1 MNIKDI
7 KEFFNSISDKRE
19 KWVKRSS
26 YFHSEDLLMFKEII
40 PENSNVL
47 EVGCGNGQLIG
58 RLNVQGVGIDLS
70 EKLINKAKKSYSKL
84 KILFTLKF
92 YVCDINESTKQL
104 KNEKKF
110 DYIILTDTIGYFQDV
125 QKTLESIH
133 TYCNEETRII
143 ISYFSPFWQ
152 PMLSL
157 ASLLKIKDA
166 RFKSSFI
173 WII

>member
-1 MNIKDI
+1 
-7 KEFFNSISDKRE
+7 
-19 KWVKRSS
+19 
-26 YFHSEDLLMFKEII
+26 MFKEII
-40 PENSNVL
+40 AENSNVL

-70 EKLINKAKKSYSKL
+70 EKLINKAKKSYSH
-84 KILFTLKF
+84 LKF

-133 TYCNEETRII
+133 TYCNEEPRII

-152 PMLSL
+152 PLLSL
-157 ASLLKIKDA
+157 ASLFKLKCQI
-166 RFKSSFI
+166 
-173 WII
+173 

>member
-70 EKLINKAKKSYSKL
+70 EKLINKAKESFSHL
-84 KILFTLKF
+84 RF

-110 DYIILTDTIGYFQDV
+110 DYIIITDTIGYFQDV

-152 PMLSL
+152 PLLSL
-157 ASLLKIKDA
+157 ASFFKLKMPDLNPHYLDYLI
-166 RFKSSFI
+166 
-173 WII
+173 

>member
-58 RLNVQGVGIDLS
+58 RLNQGVNWLR
-70 EKLINKAKKSYSKL
+70 KLINKAKN
-84 KILFTLKF
+84 LFTLKF
-92 YVCDINESTKQL
+92 YVCDINESPS
-104 KNEKKF
+104 NEKKIWLYNF
-110 DYIILTDTIGYFQDV
+110 IRHYRLFSRQ
-125 QKTLESIH
+125 TLESIH
-133 TYCNEETRII
+133 TYCNEE
-143 ISYFSPFWQ
+143 Q
-152 PMLSL
+152 E
-157 ASLLKIKDA
+157 
-166 RFKSSFI
+166 
-173 WII
+173 